1 MKLAI
6 ASDLHF
12 EFYRDAGLHLVD
24 RLPEADVLICAG
36 DLATSTGLGAALDLL
51 CRKYAHVVYVCGNH
65 EFYGS
70 SVLRVRKMLD
80 RFPREELKYL
90 QDSTCEIGGFRFVGS
105 TLWFPELPGNG
116 FYEPRMNDF
125 HAIEHARETVY
136 REHEATLK
144 FLSETVS
151 EGDIVVTHHLP
162 SVRCV
167 APRFKRSALN
177 RFFVGDVGNLL
188 SDRKARLWVH
198 GHTHDAV
205 DFVVGETRVV
215 CNPSGYPG
223 EMHGGYRPNLTIE
236 I

>member
-12 EFYRDAGLHLVD
+12 EFYPDAGVELVE
-24 RLPEADVLICAG
+24 RLPEADMLICAG
-36 DLATSTGLGAALDLL
+36 DLATSTGLPAALNLL

-70 SVLRVRKMLD
+70 SVPKVRKMLE
-80 RFPREELKYL
+80 RFPRDELKYL
-90 QDSTCEIGGFRFVGS
+90 QDSTCTIGGVRFVGS
-105 TLWFPELPGNG
+105 TLWFPELRGNRY
-116 FYEPRMNDF
+116 FESRINDF
-125 HAIEHARETVY
+125 HSIYHARNSVY
-136 REHEATLK
+136 REHETTLE
-144 FLSETVS
+144 FLSKTVS

-162 SVRCV
+162 SFQCV
-167 APRFKRSALN
+167 APRFKGNALN

-188 SDRKARLWVH
+188 SDRAARLWIH
-198 GHTHDAV
+198 GHTHEAV
-205 DFVVGETRVV
+205 DLVIGETRVI

-223 EMHGGYRPNLTIE
+223 EIHGGYRPNFTLE